1 MVTTALRNLT
11 SELTYATGGTD
22 EKTEAMIDEALDE
35 SHHSQVLAG
44 L

>member
-1 MVTTALRNLT
+1 VVIKARQILI

-22 EKTEAMIDEALDE
+22 EKTGAMIDEVLDE
-35 SHHSQVLAG
+35 SHRSRVLAG